1 MASPGSTPAST
12 PHESVPPLSPERQPG
27 RGGGGGDTDE
37 DAPALHEH
45 EAAALRA
52 SLRRSFSAASP
63 QASLPG
69 EESLEEIMRDVNAH
83 ASPERGHSDGASRG
97 ALRHWRV
104 PLPPPQPP
112 SCSPAPALP

>member
-27 RGGGGGDTDE
+27 GGGGGAAE

-69 EESLEEIMRDVNAH
+69 EESLEEIMRDVNEH
-83 ASPERGHSDGASRG
+83 ASPELGHSEGASRG

-104 PLPPPQPP
+104 PLPPAPP
-112 SCSPAPALP
+112 SCSPAPALS

>member
-27 RGGGGGDTDE
+27 GGGGGGDADEE

-69 EESLEEIMRDVNAH
+69 EESLESSGLPQR
-83 ASPERGHSDGASRG
+83 SRII
-97 ALRHWRV
+97 
-104 PLPPPQPP
+104 
-112 SCSPAPALP
+112 

>member
-1 MASPGSTPAST
+1 MPSPGTTPATT

-27 RGGGGGDTDE
+27 GGGGGDADE

-83 ASPERGHSDGASRG
+83 ASPEAGHSGKN
-97 ALRHWRV
+97 
-104 PLPPPQPP
+104 PLSAPWTWAQQNRPTKPPPWRSFQK
-112 SCSPAPALP
+112 